1 MLHHMTREH
10 MTRARRIALIL
21 LIVGW
26 ALIGDG
32 SAGAASAYPAAT
44 NDHATQAAEAADSGV
59 RYSLPL
65 PGAPVVV
72 RPFAPPPT
80 PYAAGHRGVDLAS
93 TGGANVTAAAA
104 GTVTFAGSVAGR
116 GVVVIAHPD
125 GVSTE
130 YEPVDPSVQRG
141 ELTSRGEVIGHVAG
155 THDGCAPDSCLHWG
169 ARRDGTYFDP
179 MSLLR
184 PLGTVRL
191 IPWS

>member
-1 MLHHMTREH
+1 MTR
-10 MTRARRIALIL
+10 TRRIGLICLIL
-21 LIVGW
+21 GCMLVDPRAAG
-26 ALIGDG
+26 AAPAS
-32 SAGAASAYPAAT
+32 SAGATATAPGNDVLTAA
-44 NDHATQAAEAADSGV
+44 APSGSEV
-59 RYSLPL
+59 RYSLPVA
-65 PGAPVVV
+65 GAPVVV

-80 PYAAGHRGVDLAS
+80 PYAAGHRGVDLA
-93 TGGANVTAAAA
+93 TIAGAGVTAAAA
-104 GTVTFAGSVAGR
+104 GTVTFSGPVAGR
-116 GVVVIAHPD
+116 GVVVIAHAD

-130 YEPVDPSVQRG
+130 YEPVDSSVRRG
-141 ELTSRGEVIGHVAG
+141 DLVARGDVIGHVAG